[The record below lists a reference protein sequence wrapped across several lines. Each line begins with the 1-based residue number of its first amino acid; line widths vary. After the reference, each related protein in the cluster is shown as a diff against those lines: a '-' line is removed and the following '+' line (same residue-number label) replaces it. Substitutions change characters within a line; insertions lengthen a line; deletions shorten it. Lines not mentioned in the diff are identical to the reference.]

1 MVFVLLY
8 LDTDSRS
15 VSKVGWHLL
24 AALAAPSASS
34 CLSETHSWP
43 GSPLE
48 HWMDYQNSRNLVPE
62 HKAENGAE
70 KKRGKIINRRN
81 DRGVQMNVKEGGRR
95 KRQRDKGGKLKQ
107 TRLKGK
113 KRAFLNLDNGSLFS
127 LFSRLIENL

>member
-70 KKRGKIINRRN
+70 KKRGKIINRWN
-81 DRGVQMNVKEGGRR
+81 DRGVQMNVQTSERRR
-95 KRQRDKGGKLKQ
+95 KKKKAEGQRRETETDETKGE
-107 TRLKGK
+107 K
-113 KRAFLNLDNGSLFS
+113 KSLFKPRQWVFV
-127 LFSRLIENL
+127 FSF